1 MKILIFFLKGITK
14 TIENETKEQKVE
26 SLGMLLRT
34 LGARL
39 LIRMLMGKRILR
51 AGYRNEKRR
60 GICFK

>member
-1 MKILIFFLKGITK
+1 
-14 TIENETKEQKVE
+14 
-26 SLGMLLRT
+26 MLLKT